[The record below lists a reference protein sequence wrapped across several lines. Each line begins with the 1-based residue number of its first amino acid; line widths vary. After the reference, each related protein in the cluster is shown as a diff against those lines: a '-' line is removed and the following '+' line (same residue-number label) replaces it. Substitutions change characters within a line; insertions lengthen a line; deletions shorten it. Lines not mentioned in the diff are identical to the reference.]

1 MVKKWKQ
8 AKGTAQEVGSAG
20 KHLQFRNDPSGN
32 PRDRPRGFQI
42 FSTYLV
48 KAARRQLYGTKR
60 FRSYKQ
66 RLLARAGYR

>member
-8 AKGTAQEVGSAG
+8 AKGTAQEVGSPG
-20 KHLQFRNDPSGN
+20 KHLKFRNDPPAIQETAQG
-32 PRDRPRGFQI
+32 GFQI

-48 KAARRQLYGTKR
+48 KAGRRQVYGTKR